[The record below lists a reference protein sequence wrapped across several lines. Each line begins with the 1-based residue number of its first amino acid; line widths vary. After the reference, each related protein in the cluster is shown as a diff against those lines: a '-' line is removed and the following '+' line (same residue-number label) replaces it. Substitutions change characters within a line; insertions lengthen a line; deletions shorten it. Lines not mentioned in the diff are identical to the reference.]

1 MTLKEAILLATEKHG
16 ECRDRC
22 GVLYILHPIAVMM
35 DLQKRGCD
43 EVVLKVAVLHDVIED
58 TDVELVDICDQ
69 LTQREYDALKAI
81 TKLDEEDYWTYIK
94 RVKEN
99 EIATIVKKA
108 DLKHNN
114 NIERLVKTGKDF
126 MSITKRYV
134 KAYAILDGREV

>member
-1 MTLKEAILLATEKHG
+1 
-16 ECRDRC
+16 
-22 GVLYILHPIAVMM
+22 MM